1 VKASARLLRDIRP
14 AHLARAAW
22 SARILGQLH
31 IRGYSHGTTAPGRVR
46 PWAGRPSDEVEETVS
61 SDMARQRA
69 EIEGVIAGRTL
80 CDELRHVAETAGDD
94 YAYSDEVM
102 TGADAGE
109 GNGWQS
115 LTWSQA
121 RQRVLEAAAGFAALG
136 LAPGERVALML
147 PNRSEHVLAD
157 LGAVHAGG
165 LGVTLYATL
174 APEQI
179 AFVAGDCDARIAV
192 LDGAAE
198 LARWRPILDQLPGI
212 KKIVVRDP
220 AACPAGDQYLTWAD
234 FVALGRQR
242 FAAEPGE
249 ITARMAAIKPDD
261 PLALLYTSGT
271 TGNPKGVLLTHRN
284 ILYEMAAADT
294 MGVIIPRV
302 RWVSYLPLAHIAER
316 MFSVYLPIH
325 AAGHV
330 HFCPDAARLVQ
341 VIGKVRPTAFFGVP
355 RVWEKIRAGIQAL
368 LAVEQDEAKRAA
380 VQQAMDIGRRYV
392 ESCQYGRTTSPE
404 LEAQFRA
411 ADEQVLGP
419 IRSLLGLGEADAVSS
434 AAAPLPPDVAAFFAG
449 LGMKILDVYGMTETT
464 GAFTANTLAEFKLGT
479 VGRPAAGMEVA
490 IADDGE
496 ILVRGPLTTPGYLNR
511 PDLTA
516 ALIDADGWLRTGDIG
531 TIDADGFVSVTDRK
545 KELIITAGGENI
557 APATVENVLVAHP
570 LIGQALAYGDRRP
583 YVVALLTL
591 DGEVAPAWARAR
603 GITAGSLAALAAD
616 PQVLAEVAAG
626 VAAAN
631 ERLARV
637 QQVKRWRLLPVE
649 WTAETEELT
658 PTLKLKRRV
667 VHAKYADDIDALY
680 EG

>member
-1 VKASARLLRDIRP
+1 V
-14 AHLARAAW
+14 
-22 SARILGQLH
+22 
-31 IRGYSHGTTAPGRVR
+31 T
-46 PWAGRPSDEVEETVS
+46 
-61 SDMARQRA
+61 
-69 EIEGVIAGRTL
+69 AGRTL
-80 CDELRHVAETAGDD
+80 CDELRRVAETSGDAW
-94 YAYSDEVM
+94 AYSDEAV
-102 TGADAGE
+102 TGAGAGD
-109 GNGWQS
+109 GWRS

-121 RQRVLEAAAGFAALG
+121 RQRVLEVAAGFAAVG

-179 AFVAGDCDARIAV
+179 AYVAADCYARIAV
-192 LDGAAE
+192 LDGPAE
-198 LARWRPILDQLPGI
+198 LARWRPILEQLPGI
-212 KKIVVRDP
+212 TKIVVRDR
-220 AACPAGDQYLTWAD
+220 AACPAGDRYMTWAD
-234 FVALGRQR
+234 LVTLGRER
-242 FAAEPGE
+242 LAAEPGQ
-249 ITARMAAIKPDD
+249 IPARVAAIKPDD

-284 ILYEMAAADT
+284 ILYEMAAVET
-294 MGVIIPRV
+294 MGMVVPPV

-316 MFSVYLPIH
+316 LFSIYAPIQTV
-325 AAGHV
+325 GHV
-330 HFCPDAARLVQ
+330 HFCPDLAQLVQ

-368 LAVEQDEAKRAA
+368 LTADQDEGKRAA
-380 VQQAMDIGRRYV
+380 VQQAMETGRRYV
-392 ESCQYGRTTSPE
+392 ESCQYGQATPPE
-404 LEAQFRA
+404 LAAQFRA

-419 IRSLLGLGEADAVSS
+419 IRSLLGLGEASSVIS

-464 GAFTANTLAEFKLGT
+464 GAFTANTPAEFKLGT
-479 VGRPAAGMEVA
+479 VGRPAAGMEVT
-490 IADDGE
+490 IAGDGE
-496 ILVRGPLTTPGYLNR
+496 ILARGPLTTPGYHGR
-511 PDLTA
+511 PDLTD

-557 APATVENVLVAHP
+557 APAAVENVLVAHP

-591 DGEVAPAWARAR
+591 DGEAAPVWARAR
-603 GITAGSLAALAAD
+603 GITAGSLAALASD

-658 PTLKLKRRV
+658 PTLKLKRRI
-667 VHAKYADDIDALY
+667 VHAKYADVIDSLY
-680 EG
+680 AG